1 MIARGGRL
9 FVFLSAA
16 AAVALLPVY
25 VYACAGFACF
35 AGFLVFVFRDP
46 ARRAGAGIVA
56 PADGTVREVDR
67 EKGLVSIYL
76 ALRNV
81 HVTRAPIDGVVSK
94 MVRHPGKHLPAFSKR
109 SPNNER
115 VEVTMDTSI
124 GTVLITQMSGIL
136 ARRIV
141 PYVDRG
147 HSMDKAD
154 RLGLIR
160 FGSRVDLLMPPG
172 SVRIKAEVGQRLRAG
187 VTCVAEV
194 VDDRAG

>member
-9 FVFLSAA
+9 FVLLSAA
-16 AAVALLPVY
+16 AAVALFPVN
-25 VYACAGFACF
+25 VYACVGFACLT
-35 AGFLVFVFRDP
+35 GFLVFVFRDP
-46 ARRAGAGIVA
+46 SRRAGEGIVA

-76 ALRNV
+76 ALINV
-81 HVTRAPIDGVVSK
+81 HVTRAPLEGVVSK
-94 MVRHPGKHLPAFSKR
+94 LVRHPGKHVPAFSRR

-115 VEVTMDTSI
+115 VELAMDTGI
-124 GTVLITQMSGIL
+124 GTVLITHISGIL

-141 PYVDRG
+141 PYVDKG

-160 FGSRVDLLMPPG
+160 FGSRVDLVMPPDR
-172 SVRIKAEVGQRLRAG
+172 VDIKVEVGQRLRAG

-194 VDDRAG
+194 SDDRAG

>member
-9 FVFLSAA
+9 FVFASALAA
-16 AAVALLPVY
+16 AALFLVSIVA
-25 VYACAGFACF
+25 CIGFAVLT
-35 AGFLVFVFRDP
+35 GFLIFVFRDP
-46 ARRAGAGIVA
+46 RRSAGEGIVA
-56 PADGTVREVDR
+56 PADGTVREVDH

-81 HVTRAPIDGVVSK
+81 HVTRAPLDGTVSK
-94 MVRHPGKHLPAFSKR
+94 MTRFPGKHLPAFSKR

-115 VEVTMDTSI
+115 VVMTMDTGI
-124 GTVLITQMSGIL
+124 GAVTITHMSGIL

-147 HSMDKAD
+147 HRLAKSE

-160 FGSRVDLLMPPG
+160 FGSRVDLVMPPG
-172 SVRIKAEVGQRLRAG
+172 KVSIKTTVGQKLRAG

-194 VDDRAG
+194 ADDRIG

>member
-1 MIARGGRL
+1 MVL
-9 FVFLSAA
+9 LSSAA
-16 AAVALLPVY
+16 AAATLFLST
-25 VYACAGFACF
+25 YACVGFVCLT
-35 AGFLVFVFRDP
+35 GFLAFVFRDP
-46 ARRAGAGIVA
+46 PRSAGRGVVA
-56 PADGTVREVDR
+56 PADGTVREVDH

-81 HVTRAPIDGVVSK
+81 HVTRAPMEGVVTK
-94 MVRHPGKHLPAFSKR
+94 MVRYPGRHLPAFSAR

-115 VEVTMDTSI
+115 VEVGMDTGI
-124 GTVLITQMSGIL
+124 GRVTIMHMSGIL

-147 HSMDKAD
+147 HSLGKAD

-160 FGSRVDLLMPPG
+160 FGSRVDLTMPPEK
-172 SVRIKAEVGQRLRAG
+172 VRITARVGQRLRAG

-194 VDDRAG
+194 SDDRAG